1 MPTSQ
6 PIPFANSYVHL
17 PARFYSVQL
26 PTPVAAPSLIRA
38 NRALAQLLNIDPA
51 WLESSEAVQVF
62 AGNRIPAGAQPIATA
77 YAGHQFGGWNPQLGD
92 GRAILL
98 GEVIG
103 GDGRRYDIQLK
114 GGGQTPYSRNGDGR
128 SPLGPVLREY
138 ILSEAMAA
146 LGVPTTRSLA
156 AVASG
161 ERVVRDAFLPGG
173 VLTRVASSHI
183 RIGTFQFFSGRND
196 NEAVKQLADHV
207 IARHYPDVAQAENPY
222 RAMLDSVI
230 ERQANLIAQWQ
241 SIGFIHGVMNTDNML
256 LCGETIDY
264 GPCAFMDEF
273 HPGTVYSSI
282 DSRGRYAYHNQ
293 PGIAQ
298 WNLSWLAQALL
309 PWLADD
315 AEAGLA
321 IARESLG
328 NYVEKFQSAYRRIML
343 SKLGLYKVT
352 DEHVALLE
360 DLLQRMDQSG
370 ADFTLT
376 FRILCERVPGAD
388 VAVVRKNKSENKN
401 ENNVGKLYALPEAIA
416 AWIPQWHAHLAMEA
430 MPGAD
435 RMQKM
440 LATNPVFIPRN
451 HQVEEAIDAAQTRN
465 DFAPFHRLVDRLAQ
479 PFDYDPDDSTYALPP
494 KPEQVVTKTFC
505 GT

>member
-1 MPTSQ
+1 MPILQ
-6 PIPFANSYVHL
+6 PIPFENSYVHL
-17 PARFYSVQL
+17 PERFYSVQP
-26 PTPVAAPSLIRA
+26 PTPVTAPSLIRA
-38 NRALAQLLNIDPA
+38 NHALAQLLNIDLA
-51 WLESSEAVQVF
+51 WLESPEAVQVF
-62 AGNRIPAGAQPIATA
+62 AGNQIPAGAQPIATA

-103 GDGRRYDIQLK
+103 SDGRRYDIQLK
-114 GGGQTPYSRNGDGR
+114 GGGPTPYSRNGDGR

-138 ILSEAMAA
+138 IISEAMAV

-183 RIGTFQFFSGRND
+183 RIGTFQFFSGRGDND
-196 NEAVKQLADHV
+196 AVKRLADHV
-207 IARHYPDVAQAENPY
+207 IARHYPDVAQAGNPY
-222 RAMLDSVI
+222 RALLDSVI

-282 DSRGRYAYHNQ
+282 DARGRYAYQNQ

-309 PWLADD
+309 PWLAEDE
-315 AEAGLA
+315 EAGLT
-321 IARESLG
+321 IARAALG

-343 SKLGLYKVT
+343 SKLGLHAVT
-352 DEHVALLE
+352 DDHVALLD
-360 DLLQRMDQSG
+360 DLLQRMDQSS

-376 FRILCERVPGAD
+376 FRILCERVPDSDSG
-388 VAVVRKNKSENKN
+388 KY
-401 ENNVGKLYALPEAIA
+401 VGGLCALPDAVE
-416 AWIPQWHAHLAMEA
+416 AWIPQWHALLAKDA
-430 MPGAD
+430 MSGAE
-435 RMQKM
+435 RQQKM
-440 LATNPVFIPRN
+440 LAINPAFIPRN
-451 HQVEEAIDAAQTRN
+451 HLVEEAINAAQTRN
-465 DFAPFHRLVDRLAQ
+465 DFAPFHRLVDRLAK
-479 PFDYDPDDSTYALPP
+479 PFDYDPDDLTYALPP
-494 KPEQVVTKTFC
+494 RPEQVVAKTFC